1 VSQETNIATKRSLF
15 AKSVVL
21 VILLIGAGASLTIYA
36 LDNVFGATTNST
48 STTTTSTGTTTTPWS
63 EDGHRGWHHFSG
75 GSFLGFKSISTVNN
89 VTVTGFQ
96 IDDTSHIS
104 VSLAY
109 SGAGGSP
116 AIIIVGAGPGLT
128 GSTTLSAGWGASK
141 TVSLHLIGQ
150 GTLSANNF
158 VQVAIVPLTGA

>member
-1 VSQETNIATKRSLF
+1 MSQEKNITTKRSLS

-36 LDNVFGATTNST
+36 LDNVFGATTNPT
-48 STTTTSTGTTTTPWS
+48 STTTSTSNTTTPWL
-63 EDGHRGWHHFSG
+63 EGGHRGWHHFNG
-75 GSFLGFKSISTVNN
+75 GTFLGFRSISTVNN

-96 IDDTSHIS
+96 IVDTSHIS

-109 SGAGGSP
+109 NGAGTSP
-116 AIIIVGAGPGLT
+116 AITIVGAGPGLT
-128 GSTTLSAGWGASK
+128 GSTTLSVGWGTSK

-150 GTLSANNF
+150 GTLSTDDF